1 MNAIVKNIPNSI
13 TCLNLLS
20 GCFACIFAFQG
31 QYDWVALC
39 IGLSALFDFL
49 DGMAARLLHAYS
61 PLGKELDSLADLISF
76 GLAPGLMV
84 MHLMAYNSTFHGM
97 AEYQSWWA
105 LSALLIPVFSA
116 LRLAKFNIDTRQTT
130 SFIGL
135 PVPANALFWIG
146 ICQAVLRME
155 SPVCGYAIVAL
166 VMGFVL
172 ERRSPTVILPV
183 LLAVVLA
190 AVAAVLNGYCTKD
203 KEITVKLKGGDLKI
217 KVTDEAIYLTG
228 DAVTVFNGSIII

>member
-135 PVPANALFWIG
+135 PVPANAIFWIG

-166 VMGFVL
+166 VIIF
-172 ERRSPTVILPV
+172 S
-183 LLAVVLA
+183 LLLVSEIPMFSLKFKNLKWKENYLRYLII
-190 AVAAVLNGYCTKD
+190 AVAAICLISLGLAGLAATIGLYIVLS
-203 KEITVKLKGGDLKI
+203 L
-217 KVTDEAIYLTG
+217 LT
-228 DAVTVFNGSIII
+228 ARKR

>member
-1 MNAIVKNIPNSI
+1 MMNAIVKNIPNSI

-166 VMGFVL
+166 VIIF
-172 ERRSPTVILPV
+172 S
-183 LLAVVLA
+183 LLLVSEIPMFSLKFKNLKWKENYLRYLII
-190 AVAAVLNGYCTKD
+190 AVAAICLIFFGLSGLAATIGLYIVLS
-203 KEITVKLKGGDLKI
+203 L
-217 KVTDEAIYLTG
+217 LT
-228 DAVTVFNGSIII
+228 ARKR

>member
-84 MHLMAYNSTFHGM
+84 VHLMAYNSTFHGM

-146 ICQAVLRME
+146 ICQAVLHMA

-166 VMGFVL
+166 VIIF
-172 ERRSPTVILPV
+172 S
-183 LLAVVLA
+183 LLLVSEIPMFSLKFKNLKWKENYLRYLII
-190 AVAAVLNGYCTKD
+190 AVAAICLISFGLAGLAATIGLYIVLS
-203 KEITVKLKGGDLKI
+203 L
-217 KVTDEAIYLTG
+217 LT
-228 DAVTVFNGSIII
+228 ARKR

>member
-135 PVPANALFWIG
+135 PVPANAIFWIG
-146 ICQAVLRME
+146 ICQAVLHMA

-166 VMGFVL
+166 VIIF
-172 ERRSPTVILPV
+172 S
-183 LLAVVLA
+183 LLLVSEIPMFSLKFKNLKWKENYLRYLII
-190 AVAAVLNGYCTKD
+190 AVAAICLISLGLAGLAATIGLYIVLS
-203 KEITVKLKGGDLKI
+203 L
-217 KVTDEAIYLTG
+217 LT
-228 DAVTVFNGSIII
+228 ARKR

>member
-76 GLAPGLMV
+76 GLAPGLVV

-146 ICQAVLRME
+146 VCQAVLRME

-166 VMGFVL
+166 VIIF
-172 ERRSPTVILPV
+172 S
-183 LLAVVLA
+183 LLLVSEIPMFSLKFKNLKWKENYLRYLII
-190 AVAAVLNGYCTKD
+190 AVAAICLISLGLAGLAATIGLYIVLS
-203 KEITVKLKGGDLKI
+203 L
-217 KVTDEAIYLTG
+217 LT
-228 DAVTVFNGSIII
+228 ARKR

>member
-155 SPVCGYAIVAL
+155 NPVCGYAIVAL
-166 VMGFVL
+166 VIIF
-172 ERRSPTVILPV
+172 S
-183 LLAVVLA
+183 LLLVSEIPMFSLKFKNLKWKENYLRYLII
-190 AVAAVLNGYCTKD
+190 AVAAICLISLGLAGLAATIGLYIVLS
-203 KEITVKLKGGDLKI
+203 L
-217 KVTDEAIYLTG
+217 LT
-228 DAVTVFNGSIII
+228 ARKR

>member
-146 ICQAVLRME
+146 VCQAVLRRE

-166 VMGFVL
+166 VIIF
-172 ERRSPTVILPV
+172 S
-183 LLAVVLA
+183 LLLVSEIPMFSLKFKNLKWKENYLRYLII
-190 AVAAVLNGYCTKD
+190 AVAAICLISLGLAGLAATIGLYIVLS
-203 KEITVKLKGGDLKI
+203 L
-217 KVTDEAIYLTG
+217 LT
-228 DAVTVFNGSIII
+228 ARKR

>member
-49 DGMAARLLHAYS
+49 DGMAARLLQAYS

-155 SPVCGYAIVAL
+155 SPVCGYTIVAL
-166 VMGFVL
+166 VIIF
-172 ERRSPTVILPV
+172 S
-183 LLAVVLA
+183 LLLVSEIPMFSLKFKNLKWKENYLRYLII
-190 AVAAVLNGYCTKD
+190 AVAAICLISLGLAGLAATIGLYIVLS
-203 KEITVKLKGGDLKI
+203 L
-217 KVTDEAIYLTG
+217 LT
-228 DAVTVFNGSIII
+228 ARKR

>member
-166 VMGFVL
+166 VIIFSLLLVSEIPMFSL
-172 ERRSPTVILPV
+172 KFKNLKLKENYLRYLIL
-183 LLAVVLA
+183 
-190 AVAAVLNGYCTKD
+190 VAAVLFLSLWGLAGLAATIGLY
-203 KEITVKLKGGDLKI
+203 IVLSL
-217 KVTDEAIYLTG
+217 LT
-228 DAVTVFNGSIII
+228 ARKR

>member
-146 ICQAVLRME
+146 ICQAGLHME
-155 SPVCGYAIVAL
+155 SPVCGYAIVVL
-166 VMGFVL
+166 VIIF
-172 ERRSPTVILPV
+172 S
-183 LLAVVLA
+183 LLLVSEIPMFSLKFKNLKWKENYLRYLII
-190 AVAAVLNGYCTKD
+190 AVAAICLISLGLAGLAATIGLYIVLS
-203 KEITVKLKGGDLKI
+203 L
-217 KVTDEAIYLTG
+217 LT
-228 DAVTVFNGSIII
+228 ARKR

>member
-1 MNAIVKNIPNSI
+1 MNVIVKNIPNPI

-20 GCFACIFAFQG
+20 GCFACLFAFTG
-31 QYDWVALC
+31 DYDRVALC

-84 MHLMAYNSTFHGM
+84 MYFMAHDSLFHGM
-97 AEYQSWWA
+97 SEEAQTWWA

-146 ICQAVLRME
+146 ICQAGLLMKPR
-155 SPVCGYAIVAL
+155 VCGYAIVVL
-166 VMGFVL
+166 V
-172 ERRSPTVILPV
+172 VIFS
-183 LLAVVLA
+183 LLLVSEIPMFSLKFKSLKFKGNYLRYLIL
-190 AVAAVLNGYCTKD
+190 VAAVVFLILFGLSGLAATIGLY
-203 KEITVKLKGGDLKI
+203 IVLSL
-217 KVTDEAIYLTG
+217 LT
-228 DAVTVFNGSIII
+228 ARKH

>member
-49 DGMAARLLHAYS
+49 DGMAARLLQAYS

-166 VMGFVL
+166 VIIF
-172 ERRSPTVILPV
+172 S
-183 LLAVVLA
+183 LLLVSEIPMFSLKFKNLKWKENYLRYLII
-190 AVAAVLNGYCTKD
+190 AVAAICLISLGLAGLAATIGLYIVLS
-203 KEITVKLKGGDLKI
+203 L
-217 KVTDEAIYLTG
+217 LT
-228 DAVTVFNGSIII
+228 ARKR

>member
-166 VMGFVL
+166 VIIF
-172 ERRSPTVILPV
+172 S
-183 LLAVVLA
+183 LLLVSEIPMFSLKFKNLKWKENYLRYLII
-190 AVAAVLNGYCTKD
+190 AVAA
-203 KEITVKLKGGDLKI
+203 
-217 KVTDEAIYLTG
+217 IYLISLGLAGLAATIG
-228 DAVTVFNGSIII
+228 LYIVLSLLTARKR

>member
-146 ICQAVLRME
+146 VCQAVLRME
-155 SPVCGYAIVAL
+155 SPVCGY
-166 VMGFVL
+166 
-172 ERRSPTVILPV
+172 VI
-183 LLAVVLA
+183 VVLVIIFSLLLVSEIPMFSLKFKNLKWKENYLRYLII
-190 AVAAVLNGYCTKD
+190 AVAAICLISLGLAGLAATIGLYIVLS
-203 KEITVKLKGGDLKI
+203 L
-217 KVTDEAIYLTG
+217 LT
-228 DAVTVFNGSIII
+228 ARKR

>member
-166 VMGFVL
+166 VIIF
-172 ERRSPTVILPV
+172 S
-183 LLAVVLA
+183 LLLVSEIPMFSLKFKNLKWKENYLRYLII
-190 AVAAVLNGYCTKD
+190 AVAAICLIFLGLAGLAATIGLYIVLS
-203 KEITVKLKGGDLKI
+203 L
-217 KVTDEAIYLTG
+217 LT
-228 DAVTVFNGSIII
+228 ARKR

>member
-1 MNAIVKNIPNSI
+1 MNVIVKNIPNTI

-31 QYDWVALC
+31 EYDWVALC

-97 AEYQSWWA
+97 ASEYQSWWA

-146 ICQAVLRME
+146 ICQAGLRME
-155 SPVCGYAIVAL
+155 IPVCGYAIVAL
-166 VMGFVL
+166 VIIF
-172 ERRSPTVILPV
+172 S
-183 LLAVVLA
+183 LLLVSEIPMFSLKFKNLKWKENYLRYLII
-190 AVAAVLNGYCTKD
+190 AVAAICLIFFGLSGLAATIGLYIVLS
-203 KEITVKLKGGDLKI
+203 L
-217 KVTDEAIYLTG
+217 LT
-228 DAVTVFNGSIII
+228 ARKR